1 MLSFVSFSFPALTMD
16 FKRGDWATLGE
27 SVVLLVIGFVNRWQ
41 ILVVINARSSV
52 CQREWLVLL
61 FRSSVIL
68 NLLLLFD
75 GMAAF
80 IIVIE
85 LMCLLDETF
94 RFNFDMSIATE
105 LQSARLLGGL
115 VTAGTVK
122 TRLHGGLHLLCCVAL
137 DHIELVL
144 RLASRPL
151 DQGLVVLGSWQA
163 LSDFAHAARHSD
175 CFHKVLL
182 IWDQGLDIVQRARD
196 VVQEAW
202 HIQYSVALGSL

>member
-85 LMCLLDETF
+85 LMCLLNETF
-94 RFNFDMSIATE
+94 
-105 LQSARLLGGL
+105 
-115 VTAGTVK
+115 
-122 TRLHGGLHLLCCVAL
+122 
-137 DHIELVL
+137 
-144 RLASRPL
+144 
-151 DQGLVVLGSWQA
+151 
-163 LSDFAHAARHSD
+163 
-175 CFHKVLL
+175 
-182 IWDQGLDIVQRARD
+182 
-196 VVQEAW
+196 
-202 HIQYSVALGSL
+202 